1 RRRTSSDPEAVADMV
16 WLRAGQHVVCGVRRP
31 DRDSRARMRGRVPG
45 GATHVAFPRGLFR
58 DLGSRAYRR
67 AAVRPGRIGFARGHR
82 QWRSDSHRRCRRC
95 ISIPTVLRVSVVP
108 RGRRE
113 SCATFRAAFA
123 VPRENSSA
131 SSRPGGALARADN
144 PTVPAPICANVQPSR
159 AVISMTMLY
168 SVRMARLLLA
178 VGAATLLV
186 AMSATGSA
194 LAGPSL
200 DDVVRGV
207 ESAYGRM
214 TDLKADFNQT
224 SFNKSLNST
233 IPAQGAVYL
242 KKGGKLRWEYS
253 EPTKQEI
260 VSDGKKLWVYTP
272 QLNQVNVGDA
282 PEALAGPAG
291 SFLAGLGKVHEHF
304 NVRFLNPAEPTD
316 GDGNVVLDL
325 TPKQPLP
332 TMARLVLALDPK
344 TWEVRKAIIYDQ
356 FENTVNMRFTRLAVN
371 SGLPD
376 TLFTFVP
383 PAGVATVPL
392 R

>member
-1 RRRTSSDPEAVADMV
+1 
-16 WLRAGQHVVCGVRRP
+16 
-31 DRDSRARMRGRVPG
+31 
-45 GATHVAFPRGLFR
+45 
-58 DLGSRAYRR
+58 
-67 AAVRPGRIGFARGHR
+67 
-82 QWRSDSHRRCRRC
+82 
-95 ISIPTVLRVSVVP
+95 
-108 RGRRE
+108 
-113 SCATFRAAFA
+113 
-123 VPRENSSA
+123 
-131 SSRPGGALARADN
+131 
-144 PTVPAPICANVQPSR
+144 
-159 AVISMTMLY
+159 MTMLY
-168 SVRMARLLLA
+168 SVRMARLLLP
-178 VGAATLLV
+178 VGAATFLV
-186 AMSATGSA
+186 AVFAPGSA

-233 IPAQGAVYL
+233 IPAQGVVYL

-304 NVRFLNPAEPTD
+304 DVRFLNPAQPTD

-344 TWEVRKAIIYDQ
+344 TWEVRKATIYDQ
-356 FENTVNMRFTRLAVN
+356 FENTVSMRFTRLAVN